1 MILKSNIIKWITV
14 FPFIISSC
22 NLFNAINCYVPKSS
36 TIEIYRAKYLQME
49 AELWS
54 IVENGVDQTSVL
66 HQVLRQH
73 KAFIEQNLTTI
84 HVDQNDFYLFET
96 IFEWKLL
103 KDDFEQILNLF
114 DAFLPI
120 LYRNMLQP
128 NNLELNDFAETT
140 MADLNQINNTL
151 DNIENLMIKQ
161 GTYYKVSLVRN
172 VFGSD
177 IDIMVLFI
185 IKFHNRN

>member
-1 MILKSNIIKWITV
+1 MTV
-14 FPFIISSC
+14 FPFIILSC
-22 NLFNAINCYVPKSS
+22 NLFNAINCYVRKSS
-36 TIEIYRAKYLQME
+36 TIDIYRAKYLQME

-66 HQVLRQH
+66 HQILRQH
-73 KAFIEQNLTTI
+73 KAFIDQNLTTI
-84 HVDQNDFYLFET
+84 HVDQNDFYLFEK

-103 KDDFEQILNLF
+103 KEDFEQILNLF

-140 MADLNQINNTL
+140 MADLNQINTTL

-161 GTYYKVSLVRN
+161 GTYYKVSLVRT
-172 VFGSD
+172 
-177 IDIMVLFI
+177 
-185 IKFHNRN
+185 